1 MNFRQI
7 FLIISMVFISL
18 LVIGAVSASEEIS
31 DAIEISDGEY
41 VNTIENDFNQD
52 TDNLLAND
60 YEDNEEVLSEEVL
73 GTADEVDDEVLS
85 VEDSD
90 TVEDVNNDVVG
101 VGDSDANVPIVDA
114 ADNEAP
120 LAENTNADPILSA
133 SKTSKI
139 DIRVD
144 GKYVTSFNFTHGENG
159 FNFAE
164 MMGILN
170 MSKVNLADF
179 GNFAQMFTMFN
190 KYNFTEADDK
200 TFDFKI
206 DGEVGKIKYKLAV
219 LSNATDLKFDYSINY
234 PNQKN
239 TAVRGK
245 VISIY
250 ADGAFVK
257 NLTLI
262 TKGASNFDFANMLN
276 MAGMANIDM
285 SKMMSMFNVGDS
297 SKNFDFK
304 IDGKVGVVKYNLVMI
319 QNDQGFVFDYK
330 INYPVVKVVLTAKK
344 LTTTAFNYKIDG
356 KIGKYLSVSLKDVW
370 GQVLASKVVKI
381 SLNGKVYKVK
391 TNSKGIAKLRIN
403 LSKSGTYYATICYLG
418 DEIHPAAM
426 KVVKIVV
433 KKQKAKLTTYKKS
446 YKAKSKSKKLKAKFL
461 TAKGKAIKG
470 KKITFVVKGKKY
482 TAKTNRKGIAT
493 VKVKITKKGTYKFYA
508 KFAGDATYKKVSKK
522 SKLIIK

>member
-101 VGDSDANVPIVDA
+101 VGDSDANVPIVD
-114 ADNEAP
+114 P
-120 LAENTNADPILSA
+120 VLSA

-170 MSKVNLADF
+170 MSKVDLADF

-206 DGEVGKIKYKLAV
+206 DGEVGKIKYNLAV
-219 LSNATDLKFDYSINY
+219 LSNASSIILY
-234 PNQKN
+234 DSPS
-239 TAVRGK
+239 TF
-245 VISIY
+245 IS
-250 ADGAFVK
+250 
-257 NLTLI
+257 T
-262 TKGASNFDFANMLN
+262 
-276 MAGMANIDM
+276 
-285 SKMMSMFNVGDS
+285 
-297 SKNFDFK
+297 
-304 IDGKVGVVKYNLVMI
+304 
-319 QNDQGFVFDYK
+319 
-330 INYPVVKVVLTAKK
+330 
-344 LTTTAFNYKIDG
+344 
-356 KIGKYLSVSLKDVW
+356 
-370 GQVLASKVVKI
+370 
-381 SLNGKVYKVK
+381 
-391 TNSKGIAKLRIN
+391 
-403 LSKSGTYYATICYLG
+403 
-418 DEIHPAAM
+418 
-426 KVVKIVV
+426 
-433 KKQKAKLTTYKKS
+433 
-446 YKAKSKSKKLKAKFL
+446 
-461 TAKGKAIKG
+461 
-470 KKITFVVKGKKY
+470 
-482 TAKTNRKGIAT
+482 
-493 VKVKITKKGTYKFYA
+493 
-508 KFAGDATYKKVSKK
+508 
-522 SKLIIK
+522 